1 MKKSNYISI
10 KQYLENRGISPV
22 KDRGYYGLYHSPLR
36 EDNKPSFKVDYNK
49 DLWHDFGTD
58 EGGSIVDLVMKMES
72 CSLAEAFR
80 WLESSF
86 FFHRDNTPT
95 TFPIAT
101 NKEAAIKIKE
111 IKALTHPSLLDYL
124 KERNIDIDIVKHYC
138 SEVHYSIADKFYF
151 AIGFK
156 SDAGSYEL
164 RNKYFKGCTTPKN
177 ITTINNHSDTVMV
190 FEGFMDFLSYLS
202 LKQNASPTIDTVV
215 LNSIVNLSKAIP
227 ILQSHKTVHAFFDND
242 EAGRKSLVSLRE
254 QLTSSELIDQ
264 SVFYQNYK
272 DLNDYWQNKS
282 KLQRQTIKNS
292 TATYSKRQIPMKKK
306 GRGL

>member
-36 EDNKPSFKVDYNK
+36 EDNNPSFKVDYNK

-58 EGGSIVDLVMKMES
+58 EGGSIVDLVMKLEN
-72 CSLAEAFR
+72 CTLAEAFR
-80 WLESSF
+80 RLENSF

-101 NKEAAIKIKE
+101 NKEAAMAIKE
-111 IKALTHPSLLDYL
+111 IKPLAHPSLLDYL
-124 KERNIDIDIVKHYC
+124 KERNINKDIAKHYC
-138 SEVHYSIADKFYF
+138 SEVHYSIANKPYF

-177 ITTINNHSDTVMV
+177 ITTINKHSDTVMI
-190 FEGFMDFLSYLS
+190 FEGFMDLLSYLS

-215 LNSIVNLSKAIP
+215 LNSIANLSKAIP
-227 ILQSHKTVHAFFDND
+227 FLQSHKTVHAFFDND

-264 SVFYQNYK
+264 SVFYQNHK

-282 KLQRQTIKNS
+282 KPQKQFREDCITTS
-292 TATYSKRQIPMKKK
+292 GKRQIPMKKK
-306 GRGL
+306 GRGI

>member
-36 EDNKPSFKVDYNK
+36 EDNNPSFKVDYNK
-49 DLWHDFGTD
+49 DLWHDFGID
-58 EGGSIVDLVMKMES
+58 EGGSIVDLVMKIES
-72 CSLAEAFR
+72 CSLAEALR
-80 WLESSF
+80 RLENSF
-86 FFHRDNTPT
+86 LFHRDNGPITS
-95 TFPIAT
+95 PIAT
-101 NKEAAIKIKE
+101 NKEAAMTIKE
-111 IKALTHPSLLDYL
+111 IKPLAHPSLLDYL
-124 KERNIDIDIVKHYC
+124 KERSINIDIAKHYC
-138 SEVHYSIADKFYF
+138 SEVHYSIANKPYF

-177 ITTINNHSDTVMV
+177 ITTINKHRDTVMI

-215 LNSIVNLSKAIP
+215 LNSIANLSKAIP
-227 ILQSHKTVHAFFDND
+227 FLQLHKTVHAFFDND
-242 EAGRKSLVSLRE
+242 EAGRKSFVSLRE

-292 TATYSKRQIPMKKK
+292 TATFGRRQIPMKKK